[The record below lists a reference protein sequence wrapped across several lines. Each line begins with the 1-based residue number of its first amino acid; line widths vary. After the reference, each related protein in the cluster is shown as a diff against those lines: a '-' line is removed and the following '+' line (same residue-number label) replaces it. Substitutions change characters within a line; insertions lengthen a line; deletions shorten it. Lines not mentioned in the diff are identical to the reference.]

1 MEISKKITC
10 NKRSLFLLTLL
21 ITVVYFHKDIAGQDR
36 IMSIEN
42 ELKILVSEVK
52 GLDDDVELTAS
63 KLPVQELLRDLANL
77 NELNL
82 YIAPDIQGTITNNFT
97 GVSALDVLV
106 FLCEEYD
113 LDIKVSGTIISI
125 LNYKP
130 PEVPLEIKKLN
141 ILYDTIAGLITVDLK
156 NDTLQKVSK
165 ELTKITGTNIIVSQE
180 VKDKLMSGYI
190 QNASLNDL
198 LTGLAFTNKLTI
210 IDKGEY
216 FYIEDEKIQS
226 TADNNQK
233 MNQTN
238 KKKQGTGSGSFYYK
252 AENFNTISVDAIG
265 TSIMDIINEVSR
277 TLNINF
283 FILDDISETITVNLN
298 KVSYDELLDK
308 ILNGTNFTYTKDQNI
323 YLIGERQTENLR
335 LTKIIQLQ
343 NRSASKI
350 IESIPQGIK
359 KDVELFEFLDLNSII
374 LSGSRLRIDEI
385 EKYLK
390 EIDRV
395 VPVILIEV
403 IIVNYKKGFS
413 VETGISAGLTK
424 EPVETEGSIIP
435 VDITLS
441 SSTIN
446 SILSSFNGGGM
457 VNLGR
462 ISPNFYISLKA
473 LETEGVVKVRSTP
486 KLSTLNGHE
495 ASMVIGK
502 TEYYLEETSQIFA
515 NQTTTQEKIRQFK
528 PVNADFKLTILPIV
542 SGDDQITLDISVEQS
557 SFTGTKLAPD
567 APPDQVNRNF
577 KSLIRIRNEE
587 MILLGGL
594 DDKTYESSGSGV
606 PFLSRIPIIRWFFSS
621 RKKSK
626 SEDKL
631 NIFIKP
637 TVIF

>member
-1 MEISKKITC
+1 METKFR
-10 NKRSLFLLTLL
+10 NEYLRSCLFLISNLFFVFYIPISLT
-21 ITVVYFHKDIAGQDR
+21 GQDR
-36 IMSIEN
+36 ILSIEN
-42 ELKILVSEVK
+42 ELKVLASVEK
-52 GLDDDVELTAS
+52 GLEDDVELTAS
-63 KLPVQELLRDLANL
+63 KIPVQELLRNLANL

-82 YIAPDIQGTITNNFT
+82 YIDPNIQGTITNNFT

-106 FLCEEYD
+106 FLCKEYN
-113 LDIKVSGTIISI
+113 LDIKVSGNIISV
-125 LNYKP
+125 LNYKA
-130 PEVPLEIKKLN
+130 PEVPKVVKKLY
-141 ILYDTIAGLITVDLK
+141 IEYDTITGLITVDFK

-180 VKDKLMSGYI
+180 VKEKLVSGYI
-190 QNASLNDL
+190 QSVPLNDL
-198 LTGLAFTNKLTI
+198 LTGLAYTNKLTV

-216 FYIEDEKIQS
+216 FFIEDEKIQS
-226 TADNNQK
+226 TADNSQK
-233 MNQTN
+233 MNHSN
-238 KKKQGTGSGSFYYK
+238 KKQGAGAGSFYYR
-252 AENFNTISVDAIG
+252 AENFNTINVDAIS
-265 TSIMDIINEVSR
+265 TPIMDIINEVSR
-277 TLNINF
+277 SLNINF
-283 FILDDISETITVNLN
+283 FIIDDMSETITVNLN
-298 KVSYDELLDK
+298 NVTYDELLDN

-335 LTKIIQLQ
+335 LSKIIQMQ

-350 IESIPQGIK
+350 IESIPQGLK

-374 LSGSRLRIDEI
+374 CSGSRLRIEEI
-385 EKYLK
+385 EKYLIL
-390 EIDRV
+390 IDKV

-413 VETGISAGLTK
+413 VSTGVSAGLTK

-446 SILSSFNGGGM
+446 SILSSFNGGGL

-473 LETEGVVKVRSTP
+473 LETEGIVKVRSTP

-557 SFTGTKLAPD
+557 DFTGTKLAPD

-594 DDKTYESSGSGV
+594 EDKTYESSGSGV
-606 PFLSRIPIIRWFFSS
+606 PLLSRVPIIRWFFSS
-621 RKKSK
+621 RKKAK

-637 TVIF
+637 TVIN